1 MIFLWLASTSRAFL
15 EGAVACLIH
24 HMLRKIAG
32 RKIHGVWGLIIL
44 WTSAFHLQAFRKP
57 IFSNHVVKHRRYRG
71 LIRGYRSFDVHIRF
85 TSWCAYIYTY
95 IYICIYI
102 YMYLRPS
109 VSISFCYSSP
119 YAYWCVLRQGIFGIQ
134 SITTPPGVACDRSF
148 GSSARR
154 NLGEPGRPRRSG
166 RSMDPWWEVSI
177 NSNKTMVYGR
187 YIYT

>member
-1 MIFLWLASTSRAFL
+1 MESEASSFCEHQLSIFKLSESPFFL
-15 EGAVACLIH
+15 I
-24 HMLRKIAG
+24 MLLSIEDIEVWYVGTG
-32 RKIHGVWGLIIL
+32 RL
-44 WTSAFHLQAFRKP
+44 TF
-57 IFSNHVVKHRRYRG
+57 IFVSHRG
-71 LIRGYRSFDVHIRF
+71 VHI
-85 TSWCAYIYTY
+85 Y
-95 IYICIYI
+95 IYIYMYI